1 MRPRSGWR
9 FWLGQLGV
17 NAALIVVVLLWVH
30 GRLQPG
36 TIVFFIL
43 LGLVN
48 VASWTRRRGGKPS
61 QAPPWT
67 PALAAKNAPEAMDT
81 AGIGPHDR
89 AAKSIESEKVYYD
102 ESIESVVRYRRDPP
116 TNSWVQGGSD
126 SSGWTPLYNSITGLR
141 LRVTD
146 RLIDV
151 RGMGPF
157 RRLGK
162 RLGFELSLTPTETKM
177 MTVALSR
184 VVIGGWAV
192 PRPKVDYIALGHET
206 DDGSWYTLALR
217 PRDGDLDRLQEALR
231 AAGVTEQ

>member
-1 MRPRSGWR
+1 MRDRSGWR
-9 FWLGQLGV
+9 FWLGRLGV

-30 GRLQPG
+30 GRVQLG

-48 VASWTRRRGGKPS
+48 VASWARRHGGKPS
-61 QAPPWT
+61 QAPRWSPV
-67 PALAAKNAPEAMDT
+67 PAAKNALEATDT
-81 AGIGPHDR
+81 ADEGPHDR
-89 AAKSIESEKVYYD
+89 AAKSVESETVYYD

-116 TNSWVQGGSD
+116 TNSWAQGGSD
-126 SSGWTPLYNSITGLR
+126 SSGWTPLYNSISGLR

-162 RLGFELSLTPTETKM
+162 RLGFELSLTPSETKM
-177 MTVALSR
+177 MTIALSR
-184 VVIGGWAV
+184 GVIGGWAV
-192 PRPKVDYIALGHET
+192 SRPKIDYIALGHET
-206 DDGSWYTLALR
+206 EDGSWYTLALR
-217 PRDGDLDRLQEALR
+217 PLDGDLDRLQAALR